1 MKFLN
6 IVFLSFIL
14 VVVISGCSSK
24 RQYFEPKNVSYAI
37 SYDGTLPSEIV
48 DVTRGGA
55 TLQNGQIITE
65 DGLQNI
71 KIPQGYTFLGDDSG
85 KYLATS
91 KCGELIV
98 MNSKSKIIYK
108 RKFNNEI
115 ASADIKK
122 SKIAIVLSSNR
133 EILLD
138 IDTDKLILNLQSD
151 SVYALDSRI
160 AAPYFLNSL
169 IIYPTLDGK
178 LLIVD
183 AKSGKVIRNVVVS
196 SEKFFGNV
204 IYLGVLGNR
213 LVAATNKRVISINP
227 KSMGILDED
236 VKDVI
241 VLKNRIFVFTK
252 DGSVILCDADLKELK
267 RRKFPFAVFAGTI
280 YGDFIYIIE
289 RGGYLIAT
297 DVDLISTNIYKMPD
311 NIDSFLYFTKNAL
324 YYKDKYFKLSKKK

>member
-1 MKFLN
+1 MKIFSL
-6 IVFLSFIL
+6 IFLSLVAL
-14 VVVISGCSSK
+14 VVFSGCGTK
-24 RQYFEPKNVSYAI
+24 RHYFEPKNVSYAI
-37 SYDGTLPSEIV
+37 SYDGTLPGSIV

-55 TLQNGQIITE
+55 TLENGQIITSQ
-65 DGLQNI
+65 GLQEI
-71 KIPQGYTFLGDDSG
+71 KLPMGFSFLGDDNG

-98 MNSKSKIIYK
+98 LNDKSKIIFK
-108 RKFNNEI
+108 KKFDEDV
-115 ASADIKK
+115 ASASIKN
-122 SKIAIVLSSNR
+122 SKIAIVLASNR
-133 EILLD
+133 IILLD
-138 IDTDKLILNLQSD
+138 MKRDKYILDLQGD
-151 SVYALDSRI
+151 SVYAVDSRI

-183 AKSGKVIRNVVVS
+183 AKSAKVIKSVVVS
-196 SEKFFGNV
+196 NEKFFGNI

-213 LVAATNKRVISINP
+213 LVAATKKRVISISP
-227 KSMGILDED
+227 KSFAMLDED
-236 VKDVI
+236 VKDVV

-252 DGSVILCDADLKELK
+252 DGSVILCNDDLKVLK
-267 RRKFPFAVFAGTI
+267 RRKFPFAVFAGAI
-280 YGDFIYIIE
+280 YGNFVYMIE

-324 YYKDKYFKLSKKK
+324 YYQNRYFKLSKKR